1 MEALLKRE
9 LGCDF
14 VKATGHSGGGC
25 ISQGQSYDTDRG
37 RVFVKVNSKAEVRAA
52 VGRAR
57 AGWVVVGVWGLGGAS
72 GPGLGSWWGVWGVGG
87 PGFGVRNRRGGRDSG
102 RGLGS
107 WCGVWRVRGPGFRVW
122 GGGGWRC
129 SRPGW
134 GSAQQGHRAL
144 ALADPLAPP
153 AVSGRS
159 WGRVPRVSHINPGGG
174 AERTLWAA
182 VWGPLRPTML
192 PAAVWT
198 VVLGGFAVGG
208 VAGRYFEKSLAGGVL
223 NRDWQ

>member
-122 GGGGWRC
+122 SGGGWRC

-174 AERTLWAA
+174 GGADTLGGRLGTPAPNYA
-182 VWGPLRPTML
+182 PRCSVDGDSGGLCSGGCGGPLL
-192 PAAVWT
+192 
-198 VVLGGFAVGG
+198 
-208 VAGRYFEKSLAGGVL
+208 
-223 NRDWQ
+223 

>member
-72 GPGLGSWWGVWGVGG
+72 GPGLGSW
-87 PGFGVRNRRGGRDSG
+87 
-102 RGLGS
+102 
-107 WCGVWRVRGPGFRVW
+107 CGVWRVRGPGFRVW
-122 GGGGWRC
+122 GGEWRC

-159 WGRVPRVSHINPGGG
+159 WGRVPRVSPVNRGGG
-174 AERTLWAA
+174 AGRSGADTL
-182 VWGPLRPTML
+182 GGRLGT
-192 PAAVWT
+192 PAPNCAPRCSVD
-198 VVLGGFAVGG
+198 GGSGDGFAVGG